1 VAVAGVLVLLSAPAV
16 RAATTSDFA
25 LVTASAT
32 TTSSATATAT
42 ATDKAQAAYAR
53 MTRAQRIG
61 QLLMAAVPSTGSSS
75 TLRTKL
81 ARYHV
86 GNVVLIGQ
94 TEAGTSGVAAV
105 LAPVRKVSTEAGVL
119 PYIGVDQEG
128 GYVQHLKGSGFSTIP
143 TAVHQGGIAP
153 TTLRDDWTRWAR
165 QLKRAGVNLDLA
177 PVADV
182 VPASVGTSN
191 QPIGRYYREY
201 GYTATRVSPHVGAV
215 VHGIRATGIS
225 AAAKHFP
232 GLGRASGNTDTM
244 SGVTDPTRR
253 GDPYLAPFQRAVN
266 AGVRMVMVSTAI
278 YPNIRPHVI
287 GAFSHFIVTRMLRY
301 DLGFTGVIVSDSL
314 TTQSVAFRNYASRAI
329 LGLNAG
335 VDILLVT
342 ENAAVGPM
350 TSAIA
355 QRMKS
360 STTFATVVKR
370 AVMRVLTAKAS
381 AGLIP

>member
-1 VAVAGVLVLLSAPAV
+1 VAVAGVLVLLSAPTV

-25 LVTASAT
+25 PVTVSAT
-32 TTSSATATAT
+32 TTSSATAT
-42 ATDKAQAAYAR
+42 DKAKAAYAR

-177 PVADV
+177 PVADT
-182 VPASVGTSN
+182 VPASIGTSN

-201 GYTATRVSPHVGAV
+201 GYTTTRVSPHVGAV
-215 VHGIRATGIS
+215 VHGIRATGVS

-232 GLGRASGNTDTM
+232 GLGRATGNTDTM

-266 AGVRMVMVSTAI
+266 AGVPMVMVSTAI

-287 GAFSHFIVTRMLRY
+287 GAFSHFIVTRMLRS

-314 TTQSVAFRNYASRAI
+314 TTQSVAFRNYASRAV